1 MGEENDEKA
10 DDGQNQINAS
20 LGNLSLCVTGP
31 SEEWVEET
39 FEAELSRLL
48 SEAEDVSKALRDGER
63 SIA

>member
-1 MGEENDEKA
+1 MGDEDNEKA

-20 LGNLSLCVTGP
+20 LGSLSLCVTGP

-39 FEAELSRLL
+39 FETELERLL
-48 SEAEDVSKALRDGER
+48 DEAEDVSKAVRDGER